1 MMDFAKRAQEVF
13 DLEIEE
19 LQKVKSRIGK
29 EMDDVVELIYNS
41 KGKIVITGIGKTGI
55 IGKKISSSLA
65 STGTPSIFM
74 NAAEAVHGDLGMI
87 SRGDV
92 VVAISNSGSSQE
104 VVNIMAP
111 IKNMGC
117 PVVAMTGN
125 KNSPLAK
132 EANYILDTNVEREAC
147 PMGLAPTT
155 STSATLLMGDALVVC
170 LIDRRGFKAK
180 SYALYHPGGAL
191 GRRLLSKVKNY
202 MRTDIPKVS
211 ESSVMRDIIYEVSSK
226 RLGMAM
232 VCNAEGKTVG
242 IITDGDIRR
251 AMGKFGDKVM
261 SIKADEFMTPSFKYI
276 SPEAMVND
284 ALEMMDLNK
293 IMNLA
298 VLENNVVIGII
309 AMHDIMEFRKG

>member
-1 MMDFAKRAQEVF
+1 MDFAARAQEVF

-19 LQKVKSRIGK
+19 LQKVKARIGK
-29 EMDDVVELIYNS
+29 EMDEVVELIYRS
-41 KGKIVITGIGKTGI
+41 KGKVVVTGIGKTGI
-55 IGKKISSSLA
+55 IGNKISSSLA

-92 VVAISNSGSSQE
+92 VIAISNSGSSQE
-104 VVNIMAP
+104 VANIIAP
-111 IKNMGC
+111 IKNMAC
-117 PVVAMTGN
+117 PVVAITGN
-125 KNSPLAK
+125 KSSPLAK
-132 EANYILDTNVEREAC
+132 EADYILDTNVEREAC

-170 LIDRRGFKAK
+170 LIDRRGFKAEN
-180 SYALYHPGGAL
+180 YALYHPGGAL

-202 MRTDIPKVS
+202 MRSDIPKVN
-211 ESSVMRDIIYEVSSK
+211 EDSVMKDIVYEVSSK
-226 RLGMAM
+226 RLGMTM
-232 VCNAEGKTVG
+232 VYSSAGKAVG

-251 AMGKFGDKVM
+251 AMYKFGDKVM
-261 SIKADEFMTPSFKYI
+261 SVKAVDFMSPNFKRI
-276 SPEAMVND
+276 APGAMVND

-298 VLENNVVIGII
+298 VVDNDEVVGII
-309 AMHDIMEFRKG
+309 AMHDIMEFRK